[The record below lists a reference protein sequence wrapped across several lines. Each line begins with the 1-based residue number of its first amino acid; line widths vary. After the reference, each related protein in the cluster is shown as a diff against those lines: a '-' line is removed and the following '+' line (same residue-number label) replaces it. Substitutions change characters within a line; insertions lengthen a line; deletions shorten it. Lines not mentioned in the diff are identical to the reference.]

1 MNQKIDPKELK
12 VLADILALVL
22 EDQPG
27 QSANALETIKKRAK
41 KDTITGGALKNLF
54 KNIANNPPS
63 SNNTSNAQCK
73 NQSDSLE
80 LMRARSHIS
89 NLTRNITQLDIVIR
103 DLRRQNETLK
113 SELLLTQRSRAEL
126 QTELYAKSD
135 KFPFK
140 TATIIVSI
148 LCGLFF
154 GIAGTSV
161 FNSAMYQPY
170 RPDNTT
176 YLH

>member
-1 MNQKIDPKELK
+1 MNAKIDPKELK

-27 QSANALETIKKRAK
+27 QSANALEAIKKRAK

-54 KNIANNPPS
+54 KHIANDPPS
-63 SNNTSNAQCK
+63 QNNTNDFQNKSYA
-73 NQSDSLE
+73 DSIE
-80 LMRARSHIS
+80 LIKARSHVA
-89 NLTRNITQLDIVIR
+89 NLTHNITQLDIAIR
-103 DLRRQNETLK
+103 ALRRQNEALK

-126 QTELYAKSD
+126 QTELHTKSD
-135 KFPFK
+135 RFPFK
-140 TATIIVSI
+140 TATIIISV

-154 GIAGTSV
+154 GIAGTLV
-161 FNSAMYQPY
+161 VNSAMYQPY
-170 RPDNTT
+170 QPDNTT